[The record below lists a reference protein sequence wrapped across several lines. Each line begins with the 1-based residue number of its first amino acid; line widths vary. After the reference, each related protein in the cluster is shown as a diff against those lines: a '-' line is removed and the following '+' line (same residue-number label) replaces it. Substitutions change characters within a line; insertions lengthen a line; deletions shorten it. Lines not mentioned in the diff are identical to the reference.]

1 MANYPKKMMDPT
13 EAALSAIQEA
23 LNVRDDD
30 EHKETQPE
38 AGAAPPP
45 PPHHEEA
52 AEILPESE
60 PATPTFDE
68 AVEFDRLEDVGSPA
82 AAPSP
87 FRAANDDQQSVGRI
101 LQALQNRPAQT
112 SYYVAATFSAVWV
125 VACVALS
132 IVYLADFN
140 AALGGGHSQTA
151 LIIGLSAAA
160 LLPIVF
166 FFGIAHMAWRAQELR
181 LITQSMAQVAM
192 RLAEPESV
200 ARDSIV
206 TVGQA
211 IRR

>member
-68 AVEFDRLEDVGSPA
+68 AVEFDRL
-82 AAPSP
+82 
-87 FRAANDDQQSVGRI
+87 
-101 LQALQNRPAQT
+101 
-112 SYYVAATFSAVWV
+112 
-125 VACVALS
+125 
-132 IVYLADFN
+132 
-140 AALGGGHSQTA
+140 
-151 LIIGLSAAA
+151 
-160 LLPIVF
+160 
-166 FFGIAHMAWRAQELR
+166 
-181 LITQSMAQVAM
+181 
-192 RLAEPESV
+192 
-200 ARDSIV
+200 
-206 TVGQA
+206 
-211 IRR
+211 

>member
-1 MANYPKKMMDPT
+1 MANYPKKLTDPT

-23 LNVRDDD
+23 LNVRDD
-30 EHKETQPE
+30 EQHKETQPE
-38 AGAAPPP
+38 AGAASP

-52 AEILPESE
+52 TEILPESE
-60 PATPTFDE
+60 PATPAFDE
-68 AVEFDRLEDVGSPA
+68 AVEFDRLDDVGSPA

-87 FRAANDDQQSVGRI
+87 FRAANDDQQSVGHI
-101 LQALQNRPAQT
+101 LQALQNRPART

-125 VACVALS
+125 VACLALS

-140 AALGGGHSQTA
+140 AALGGGHSPTA
-151 LIIGLSAAA
+151 LFIGLGAAA

-166 FFGIAHMAWRAQELR
+166 FFGIAHMAWRSQELR

-200 ARDSIV
+200 ARDSI
-206 TVGQA
+206 
-211 IRR
+211 